1 MLQVLDKRSSAT
13 KEPRELLEKD
23 LEKQQNTP
31 SPRFR
36 IRIQSSRAVGDDL
49 DLAFA
54 WYTIKENLR
63 TTCKCEKKR
72 TKSTVI
78 KDSLWVF
85 HQHQAKFVIQT

>member
-1 MLQVLDKRSSAT
+1 MLQVLDKKSSET

-36 IRIQSSRAVGDDL
+36 IRIQSSKAVGDDL

-54 WYTIKENLR
+54 
-63 TTCKCEKKR
+63 
-72 TKSTVI
+72 
-78 KDSLWVF
+78 
-85 HQHQAKFVIQT
+85 